1 MWLQPPSFS
10 IVAPKIELNENQINN
25 LINKD
30 KNFQINDLDKLIPIA
45 QLPHFG
51 HSLVLAE
58 IQFDVS
64 ESSSHFLIHFLIK

>member
-25 LINKD
+25 LINED
-30 KNFQINDLDKLIPIA
+30 INDLDNLSHIT